1 MSANLK
7 TTASA
12 PTHAPASAHART
24 NASISASA
32 PTPAPVSLSRLQ
44 QEIARHGV
52 TQERMAIDL
61 HLHPSYMS
69 LICTGKRVPSI
80 ETGKRIADYLGVS
93 LDRLWEILGG
103 GGGGAVV
110 RKTGKVGRG
119 KGGRGR

>member
-1 MSANLK
+1 MSAPLK
-7 TTASA
+7 KELQNPRT
-12 PTHAPASAHART
+12 PTRT
-24 NASISASA
+24 
-32 PTPAPVSLSRLQ
+32 PTSLSRLQ
-44 QEIARHGV
+44 QEISRHGV

-93 LDRLWEILGG
+93 LDRWWEILRGRG
-103 GGGGAVV
+103 
-110 RKTGKVGRG
+110 TGKGVGTG